1 MPVSTCSQKLLHSEK
16 QGKSGWVGGGWGGGG
31 GGVGDECG
39 HPAHGAHAMAG
50 YNLNVN
56 AGCMSS

>member
-16 QGKSGWVGGGWGGGG
+16 QGKSGWGGGG
-31 GGVGDECG
+31 GGGGGGECG

-56 AGCMSS
+56 AGCISS

>member
-1 MPVSTCSQKLLHSEK
+1 MECQSLLAHRSCFTV
-16 QGKSGWVGGGWGGGG
+16 KSKVKVGGWVGGGGGGG
-31 GGVGDECG
+31 GGECG
-39 HPAHGAHAMAG
+39 HGAHGAHAMAG

>member
-1 MPVSTCSQKLLHSEK
+1 MECQSLLAHRSRFTV
-16 QGKSGWVGGGWGGGG
+16 KSKVKVGGWVGEGG
-31 GGVGDECG
+31 GDECG

>member
-1 MPVSTCSQKLLHSEK
+1 MPVSTCSQKSLHSEK
-16 QGKSGWVGGGWGGGG
+16 QGKSGWVGGGGGG
-31 GGVGDECG
+31 GDECG

>member
-1 MPVSTCSQKLLHSEK
+1 M
-16 QGKSGWVGGGWGGGG
+16 KSKVKVGGGVGGGGGWG
-31 GGVGDECG
+31 VGEECG